1 MESTSTMLRKAMF
14 AIVLSGLLQGAAWS
28 DTLIVEGINP
38 TSQNGQPQRGSTKAD
53 VLAQFGE
60 PAARRGAVGDPPI
73 SSWEYAPFVVYFER
87 DYVLHAVAKR
97 Q

>member
-1 MESTSTMLRKAMF
+1 MF
-14 AIVLSGLLQGAAWS
+14 AIVLSGALHSVAWADS
-28 DTLIVEGINP
+28 LIVEGIKP
-38 TSQNGQPQRGSTKAD
+38 AAQTGQPQRGSTKAD

-60 PAARRGAVGDPPI
+60 PATQRNAVGDPPI
-73 SSWEYAPFVVYFER
+73 SSWEYAPFVVYFEH